1 MFAQILTAAYLASRK
16 GEAEGGGG
24 GGGGSVITYQFT
36 IFYHHTLPCDG
47 ATGYT
52 RKNQKV
58 NPKDG
63 LVPMLP
69 HTRKEL
75 RCNI

>member
-1 MFAQILTAAYLASRK
+1 MFAQILAAAYLASRK
-16 GEAEGGGG
+16 GEAESGR

-47 ATGYT
+47 AKGYT

-63 LVPMLP
+63 LVQCL
-69 HTRKEL
+69 EGL